1 MDQSLRGI
9 KKTRIQTKLAA
20 YYAIF
25 ATLTIATVAL
35 FAYIQAAHA
44 LESSVEDKLTAIAQ
58 LKRDS
63 LNQWVDEQ
71 QRSTIFLS
79 SLPELRNLSGEL
91 FNNSSPPETQR
102 AAHQELTELIQLIVQ
117 RTSDFNDIELLDLD
131 GVVLVSAIQDNVGRS
146 QAGQPYF
153 IEGLTQTYVQSF
165 YQSDLLKSTTLTIST
180 PLFDSDQ
187 RRVGVF
193 AVHLNMRRGDRIIR
207 ENITLNDPI
216 QSYIFSKDNRILT
229 NDPLIQNQPA
239 PFHSTGIDNAL
250 LGHSGIGT
258 YINHNGIR
266 VIGTYLWMEEQNT
279 ALIVEVN
286 RAIALAPAREL
297 AINIFLF
304 GIGMSIGLILIIIP
318 LARQMTLPLRKLTET
333 ASRIESGELDAVAP
347 ILTNDEIGTLART
360 FNTMTEKLRHTL
372 GELQNELAERENL
385 IEKLEITNAETEA
398 LRESLTTIVGT
409 LEFSEVIQHILD
421 QVRRVVPYDSAS
433 VWRVEGS
440 VQTFIGGRNLPPEI
454 VADLEYLTDETNS
467 ARPILVGDVPYIL
480 HNDVQADLAE
490 FREPPHNYINS
501 WLAVPLK
508 VKGKIIGLIALDGMQ
523 KSQFSGRHVELA
535 VTYADQVAIALENS
549 LLFSDL
555 QQQLSLRKNL
565 IAELESKNAE
575 LERFTYTVSHDLKS
589 PLVTING
596 FLGYLEIDAKT
607 GNMQRLQND
616 IKRIQEAVN
625 KMRRL
630 LDELLELSRVG
641 RLVNIPQMI
650 SFTDLVQDALDIVHG
665 QLQERGVAVAIQPDL
680 PAVFGDRQRLVEVL
694 QNLIDNAVK
703 FMGDEQNPQ
712 IEIGQLGEDNGKP
725 VFFVKDNGIGI
736 APKYHDQVFGLFNRL
751 NQDVE
756 GTGIGLALVKRIIE
770 VHGGRIWIES
780 EAGQGSTFY
789 FTLGKFDA
797 K

>member
-1 MDQSLRGI
+1 MFRSLRGM
-9 KKTRIQTKLAA
+9 KKTKIQTKLAA
-20 YYAIF
+20 YYAVF

-35 FAYIQAAHA
+35 FAYVQAAKA
-44 LESSVEDKLTAIAQ
+44 LESSIEDKLNTIAQ

-79 SLPELRNLSGEL
+79 SLPELRNLSGEML
-91 FNNSSPPETQR
+91 DHDSPPDMQR
-102 AAHQELTELIQLIVQ
+102 DAHQKLTKLILLIVQ
-117 RTSDFNDIELLDLD
+117 RTSDFHDIEILDLS
-131 GVVLVSAIQDNVGRS
+131 GEVLVSAIQGNVGLS
-146 QAGQPYF
+146 QASQPYYV
-153 IEGLTQTYVQSF
+153 EGLTKTYVQSF
-165 YQSDLLKSTTLTIST
+165 YTSDLLGGTALTIST

-187 RRVGVF
+187 RRVGIF

-216 QSYIFSKDNRILT
+216 QSYIFSTDNRILT
-229 NDPLIQNQPA
+229 NDPLIQNQPT

-250 LGHSGIGT
+250 LGHNGT
-258 YINHNGIR
+258 STYVNHNGIQ
-266 VIGTYLWMEEQNT
+266 VIGTYLWMEEQNA

-318 LARQMTLPLRKLTET
+318 LAKQMTLPLRKLTET

-347 ILTNDEIGTLART
+347 ILSNDEIGALARA

-372 GELQNELAERENL
+372 AELQNELAERENL
-385 IEKLEITNAETEA
+385 IQKLETTNAETEA

-433 VWRVEGS
+433 VWRVEGNI
-440 VQTFIGGRNLPPEI
+440 QTFIGGRNLPPEI
-454 VADLEYLTDETNS
+454 VTELEFLTDETNS
-467 ARPILVGDVPYIL
+467 ARPILIGDVAYIL
-480 HNDVQADLAE
+480 HNDVQTDLPE

-523 KSQFSGRHVELA
+523 KNQFSGRHVELA

-549 LLFSDL
+549 LLFADI
-555 QQQLSLRKNL
+555 QHQLSLRKNL
-565 IAELESKNAE
+565 IAELEFKNAE

-596 FLGYLEIDAKT
+596 FLGYLEIDAKA

-630 LDELLELSRVG
+630 LDELLELSRIG
-641 RLVNIPQMI
+641 RLVNPPQLVP
-650 SFTDLVQDALDIVHG
+650 FVDLVQDALDIVHG
-665 QLQERGVAVAIQPDL
+665 QLQERGVTVIIQPDL
-680 PAVFGDRQRLVEVL
+680 PTVFGDRQRLVEVL

-703 FMGDEQNPQ
+703 FMGDEQNRK
-712 IEIGQLGEDNGKP
+712 IEIGQLGEDAEHGAP
-725 VFFVKDNGIGI
+725 VFFVKDNGVGI
-736 APKYHDQVFGLFNRL
+736 APKYHDLVFGLFNRL
-751 NQDVE
+751 NEDVE

-770 VHGGRIWIES
+770 VHGGKIWIES
-780 EAGQGSTFY
+780 EVGQGSTFY
-789 FTLGKFDA
+789 FTLGKV
-797 K
+797 